1 MLLVFSLLGRMELT
15 AVNAELAA
23 VRDEIRLLEEEREE
37 LQKAFGVYVDLEAAE
52 KYAVEELGLQRR
64 QSGQIRYE
72 DEIRPDRVTILQI
85 EGRDRLRR
93 WWETCFR

>member
-1 MLLVFSLLGRMELT
+1 MLLVLSLLARTELT

-23 VRDEIRLLEEEREE
+23 SRDEIRLLENEREE
-37 LQKAFGVYVDLEAAE
+37 LQRSYGIYIDLEAAE
-52 KYAVEELGLQRR
+52 RYALEGLGLQRR

-72 DEIRPDRVTILQI
+72 EETRPDRVTILYV
-85 EGRDRLRR
+85 EGRDRLWY

>member
-1 MLLVFSLLGRMELT
+1 MLLVLSLLGRTELT

-37 LQKAFGVYVDLEAAE
+37 LQKALGAYVDLETAE
-52 KYAVEELGLQRR
+52 RYAVEELGLQRR
-64 QSGQIRYE
+64 QSGQIRYV
-72 DEIRPDRVTILQI
+72 DEPRPDRVTIVQM